1 MGTANAKMSTK
12 LCGGP
17 AMYVRR
23 TVCCRLR
30 LNWRGLL
37 KAWAHFSC
45 EMLRGRHEFSSEH
58 DIESDLKQI
67 LFDKCRMNSS
77 DTGQG

>member
-17 AMYVRR
+17 VMYVRR

-30 LNWRGLL
+30 LNWRGLWN
-37 KAWAHFSC
+37 AWAHF
-45 EMLRGRHEFSSEH
+45 
-58 DIESDLKQI
+58 
-67 LFDKCRMNSS
+67 
-77 DTGQG
+77 